1 MSDGNRPA
9 FRGVLDH
16 EWPEGFDERGRRLLA
31 ECPEFRLYELFREGG
46 EEHLERSESLEM
58 ALKKASLSMN
68 DADGTEKRIAW
79 AEALQCLAGMSLGT
93 YHGGLPL
100 LNRLVETIGK
110 DVAEML
116 MDDKAT
122 PEKVSAA
129 FKAALTAVHR
139 RKITIE
145 LLLILHAEG
154 YFKAFRKRPTKT
166 ELIRKMEGLGFIYR
180 GKNARAD
187 TWPGKFI
194 LAGLGD
200 LPD

>member
-1 MSDGNRPA
+1 MSDGNKPA
-9 FRGVLDH
+9 FRGVLDS
-16 EWPEGFDERGRRLLA
+16 EYPEGFDDRGRRLLA

-46 EEHLERSESLEM
+46 EEYLERSESLEK
-58 ALKKASLSMN
+58 ALKKASFSIN

-79 AEALQCLAGMSLGT
+79 AEALQCLAAMSLGT

-110 DVAEML
+110 EVAEML
-116 MDDKAT
+116 TDEKGS
-122 PEKVSAA
+122 PEKAAAA
-129 FKAALTAVHR
+129 FKSALNSLT
-139 RKITIE
+139 RKRFKTE
-145 LLLILHAEG
+145 RLLILHAEG
-154 YFKAFRKRPTKT
+154 YFRVFRKRPTKT
-166 ELIRKMEGLGFIYR
+166 ELIRQMEYLGICFH